1 MLQLANT
8 TGFTARLLVL
18 PDRHGRDAALVVVK
32 GAFSLRDG
40 QRLSEHPPIIEADEW
55 AGEPGASPLREASDI
70 ALEKPA
76 TDVVLCGSAYA
87 PGGAPQATVE
97 VSFSVGSMRKSL
109 TVHGTRLWKKT
120 WLGNWLG
127 ERPSPAAAFIK
138 QPLEWAADDRV
149 PPAIEDP
156 QQPTGR
162 RKAQRQLWGCGPVP
176 ATWES
181 RRVHAGTYDAAWQRD
196 RAPFLPVDF
205 DPLFFQIAPPD
216 QQVPGYLRGGEA
228 IELVNCTP
236 DGLRRAVV
244 PTAEVRCQA
253 FIGATPQ
260 DLPLRL
266 DTVVLRPDSEQIDLT
281 WRGLL
286 PLGRKILNL
295 TRVQIDG

>member
-8 TGFTARLLVL
+8 TGLTARLLVL
-18 PDRHGRDAALVVVK
+18 PDREGRDAALVVVK

-40 QRLSEHPPIIEADEW
+40 QRLSEHPPIVEADVW

-70 ALEKPA
+70 ALEKTV

-87 PGGAPQATVE
+87 PGGAAQAMVE

-109 TVHGTRLWKKT
+109 VVHGARTWRKT
-120 WLGNWLG
+120 WFG
-127 ERPSPAAAFIK
+127 ERPSAAAAFTK
-138 QPLEWAADDRV
+138 QPLEWASDDSV

-156 QQPTGR
+156 QQPTCR
-162 RKAQRQLWGCGPVP
+162 RKAKRQPWGCGPVP

-181 RRVHAGTYDAAWQRD
+181 RRVHAGTYDPAWQRD
-196 RAPFLPVDF
+196 RAPFLPADF
-205 DPLFFQIAPPD
+205 DPRFFQIAPTD

-244 PTAEVRCQA
+244 PTTAVRCQV

-266 DTVVLRPDSEQIDLT
+266 DTLVLRPDSERIDLT

>member
-18 PDRHGRDAALVVVK
+18 PDREGRDAALVVVK

-40 QRLSEHPPIIEADEW
+40 QRLSEHPPIVEADVW

-87 PGGAPQATVE
+87 PGGEAQDTVE

-109 TVHGTRLWKKT
+109 TVFGTRRWKKT
-120 WLGNWLG
+120 WFG
-127 ERPSPAAAFIK
+127 ERPSAPVAFTV
-138 QPLEWAADDRV
+138 QPLEWAADDRL
-149 PPAIEDP
+149 PPVIEDP
-156 QQPTGR
+156 QRPTGR
-162 RKAQRQLWGCGPVP
+162 RSSKREPWGCGSVP

-181 RRVHAGTYDAAWQRD
+181 RRVHAGTYDGAWRRD
-196 RAPFLPVDF
+196 RAPFLPADF
-205 DPLFFQIAPPD
+205 DPRFFQIAPTD

-228 IELVNCTP
+228 IELVNCTS

-244 PTAEVRCQA
+244 PTAAVRCQA

-266 DTVVLRPDSEQIDLT
+266 DTLVLRPDREQIDLT

-286 PLGRKILNL
+286 PLGRKVLSL

>member
-18 PDRHGRDAALVVVK
+18 PDRQGRDAALVVVK

-40 QRLSEHPPIIEADEW
+40 QRLNEHPPVVEADVW
-55 AGEPGASPLREASDI
+55 AGKPGASPLREASDI

-76 TDVVLCGSAYA
+76 TDVVFCGSAYA
-87 PGGAPQATVE
+87 PGGSAQATVE

-109 TVHGTRLWKKT
+109 VVHGARTWKKT
-120 WLGNWLG
+120 WPGNWLG
-127 ERPSPAAAFIK
+127 ERPSAAAAYTV
-138 QPLEWAADDRV
+138 QPLQWAADDSV
-149 PPAIEDP
+149 PPVVEDP
-156 QQPTGR
+156 QRPTGR
-162 RKAQRQLWGCGPVP
+162 RTAKRAPWGCGPVP

-196 RAPFLPVDF
+196 RAPFLPADF
-205 DPLFFQIAPPD
+205 DPRFFQIAPTD

-244 PTAEVRCQA
+244 PTAAVRCQA
-253 FIGATPQ
+253 FFGASAQ
-260 DLPLRL
+260 NLPLRL
-266 DTVVLRPDSEQIDLT
+266 DTLVLRPDSEQIDLT

-286 PLGRKILNL
+286 PLGRKILTL